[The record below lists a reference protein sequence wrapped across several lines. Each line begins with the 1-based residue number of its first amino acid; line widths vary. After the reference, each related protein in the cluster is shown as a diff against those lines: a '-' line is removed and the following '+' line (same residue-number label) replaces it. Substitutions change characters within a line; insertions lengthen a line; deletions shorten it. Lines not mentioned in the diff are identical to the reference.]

1 MSSFSLLRGLKQQSP
16 LPCSL
21 CWARREWGQRKDE
34 VGVTPGRVFGQQQ
47 GGGLHVRRHERHCPS
62 LSPASPVLVGT
73 ALLLGEG
80 SGKVLGA
87 WGEEKVLSHA

>member
-16 LPCSL
+16 LPCLL
-21 CWARREWGQRKDE
+21 CRGRRERGQRKDE
-34 VGVTPGRVFGQQQ
+34 VGVTPGRVFVEQQ
-47 GGGLHVRRHERHCPS
+47 GEGLYIRRRDCHGPS
-62 LSPASPVLVGT
+62 LSPASLVLVGT

>member
-16 LPCSL
+16 LPCLL
-21 CWARREWGQRKDE
+21 CRGRRERGQRKDE
-34 VGVTPGRVFGQQQ
+34 VGVTPGRVFVEQQ
-47 GGGLHVRRHERHCPS
+47 GEGLYIRRRDCPS
-62 LSPASPVLVGT
+62 LSPASLVLVGT

-87 WGEEKVLSHA
+87 